1 MSRKPDSEQG
11 QQRAPI
17 GSDLWRQLQ
26 TFVSN
31 VSRAASAFFARLGAM
46 LGLRP
51 APAAGLLA
59 PTLPSPSLLD
69 LANETDA
76 VLGLEVRKGCLGE
89 VDAQVAVLRK
99 RILEWETGYVGT
111 VYEDE
116 ALDRIWV
123 NLLRLGLFDELRHL
137 ADHRNFPFRFEVK
150 AFLDYCAVEFAACK
164 ARGTTAP

>member
-11 QQRAPI
+11 QQRATI
-17 GSDLWRQLQ
+17 GSDLWRRLQ
-26 TFVSN
+26 TFVLN
-31 VSRAASAFFARLGAM
+31 AARTASAFFARLGAM

-51 APAAGLLA
+51 VLGAGLVALP
-59 PTLPSPSLLD
+59 PTLPTPSLLD
-69 LANETDA
+69 LANEADA
-76 VLGLEVRKGCLGE
+76 VLGLEVRRGCVGE
-89 VDAQVAVLRK
+89 VEAQLEVLRR

-137 ADHRNFPFRFEVK
+137 ALHHNFPFRFEVK
-150 AFLDYCAVEFAACK
+150 AFLDHCAVEFAACR
-164 ARGTTAP
+164 ARGQA